1 MKKIQKY
8 IIKSCLTI
16 TLEVILLKILI
27 EECYIQRKGFYIG
40 GEWLIVPIVLIAIRI
55 VPSVIKEIINA
66 SKENDNDSKRIK

>member
-8 IIKSCLTI
+8 IIKSCLII

-40 GEWLIVPIVLIAIRI
+40 GEWLIVPIVLIAICI

>member
-8 IIKSCLTI
+8 IIKSCLII